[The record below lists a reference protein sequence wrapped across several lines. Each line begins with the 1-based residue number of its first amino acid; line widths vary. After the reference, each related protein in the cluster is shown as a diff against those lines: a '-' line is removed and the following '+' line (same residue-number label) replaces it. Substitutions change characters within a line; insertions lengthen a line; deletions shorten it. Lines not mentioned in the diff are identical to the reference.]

1 MDKLHIALIEELQRL
16 QSDAVLSEG
25 RYKWWQEEKNRADAL
40 EQENITLKASI
51 TELEELLQDCCEN
64 TRS

>member
-1 MDKLHIALIEELQRL
+1 MDKLHTALIDELISMQGVED
-16 QSDAVLSEG
+16 DADN
-25 RYKWWQEEKNRADAL
+25 YKRWWKDEEKRADAL